1 MLHESLLK
9 NGCLRQL
16 NKMFLIELMRNLLLQ
31 SLCVV
36 GYSSDRYAIS
46 FLEIDK
52 LVENFIRVNAKSQ

>member
-16 NKMFLIELMRNLLLQ
+16 NKVFLIELKRNLLLQ
-31 SLCVV
+31 SLCMV
-36 GYSSDRYAIS
+36 GYSSVRYAIS

-52 LVENFIRVNAKSQ
+52 LLENLIRVNANSQ